1 MIKKGGYFVV
11 TYVDIIKKW
20 KEKKIDSIEK
30 LDQQLSNFRI
40 IFAYNSGAIENSQ
53 ITYHD
58 TREIFENGKVVNF
71 SGDTRTIFEIE
82 NQRKCYNYL
91 APKIINKDPITS
103 DFVKNV
109 HYQLM
114 QGAYDER
121 RWARGERPGQYKI
134 HDYVIGQS
142 DQGALPEEVPSE
154 IEELCD
160 EILNIPDKGENILKT
175 AAYIHYK
182 FENIHAFA
190 DGNGRVGRTLMNYY
204 LMINNYPPLVV
215 YSETKDQ
222 YYKALDHYDNTGDI
236 TPFLNYMKKSLEKTW
251 VLGQRQSPKNT
262 LQDLHL
268 EQ

>member
-1 MIKKGGYFVV
+1 MNY
-11 TYVDIIKKW
+11 TDIISKW

-40 IFAYNSGAIENSQ
+40 TFAYNSGTIENPQ
-53 ITYHD
+53 ITYHA
-58 TREIFENGKVVNF
+58 TREVFENGKVINF
-71 SGDTRTIFEIE
+71 CGDTQTIFEIE
-82 NQRKCYNYL
+82 NQKKCYNFL
-91 APKIINKDPITS
+91 ASKIITKDPITPE
-103 DFVKNV
+103 FIKEI

-134 HDYVIGQS
+134 H
-142 DQGALPEEVPSE
+142 
-154 IEELCD
+154 
-160 EILNIPDKGENILKT
+160 
-175 AAYIHYK
+175 
-182 FENIHAFA
+182 AFA
-190 DGNGRVGRTLMNYY
+190 DVNGRVGRTLMNYY

>member
-1 MIKKGGYFVV
+1 MIKKGGYLVV

-175 AAYIHYK
+175 AAYIHCK

-222 YYKALDHYDNTGDI
+222 Y
-236 TPFLNYMKKSLEKTW
+236 EKEFGENMGFRPTSISQKHSARFAFGT
-251 VLGQRQSPKNT
+251 VK
-262 LQDLHL
+262 
-268 EQ
+268 

>member
-1 MIKKGGYFVV
+1 M

-53 ITYHD
+53 ITYH
-58 TREIFENGKVVNF
+58 
-71 SGDTRTIFEIE
+71 
-82 NQRKCYNYL
+82 
-91 APKIINKDPITS
+91 
-103 DFVKNV
+103 
-109 HYQLM
+109 
-114 QGAYDER
+114 
-121 RWARGERPGQYKI
+121 
-134 HDYVIGQS
+134 
-142 DQGALPEEVPSE
+142 
-154 IEELCD
+154 
-160 EILNIPDKGENILKT
+160 
-175 AAYIHYK
+175 
-182 FENIHAFA
+182 
-190 DGNGRVGRTLMNYY
+190 
-204 LMINNYPPLVV
+204 
-215 YSETKDQ
+215 ETKDQ

>member
-114 QGAYDER
+114 Q
-121 RWARGERPGQYKI
+121 
-134 HDYVIGQS
+134 
-142 DQGALPEEVPSE
+142 
-154 IEELCD
+154 
-160 EILNIPDKGENILKT
+160 
-175 AAYIHYK
+175 
-182 FENIHAFA
+182 
-190 DGNGRVGRTLMNYY
+190 
-204 LMINNYPPLVV
+204 
-215 YSETKDQ
+215 
-222 YYKALDHYDNTGDI
+222 
-236 TPFLNYMKKSLEKTW
+236 KTW

>member
-1 MIKKGGYFVV
+1 M
-11 TYVDIIKKW
+11 
-20 KEKKIDSIEK
+20 S
-30 LDQQLSNFRI
+30 S
-40 IFAYNSGAIENSQ
+40 
-53 ITYHD
+53 
-58 TREIFENGKVVNF
+58 
-71 SGDTRTIFEIE
+71 
-82 NQRKCYNYL
+82 
-91 APKIINKDPITS
+91 KIITKDPITPE
-103 DFVKNV
+103 FIKEI

-121 RWARGERPGQYKI
+121 RWERGERPGLYKI

-175 AAYIHYK
+175 AAYIHCK

>member
-91 APKIINKDPITS
+91 APKIINKDPPPEVMLNCLKSRFANFIQS
-103 DFVKNV
+103 
-109 HYQLM
+109 L
-114 QGAYDER
+114 
-121 RWARGERPGQYKI
+121 
-134 HDYVIGQS
+134 YVFI
-142 DQGALPEEVPSE
+142 
-154 IEELCD
+154 
-160 EILNIPDKGENILKT
+160 
-175 AAYIHYK
+175 
-182 FENIHAFA
+182 
-190 DGNGRVGRTLMNYY
+190 
-204 LMINNYPPLVV
+204 
-215 YSETKDQ
+215 
-222 YYKALDHYDNTGDI
+222 
-236 TPFLNYMKKSLEKTW
+236 KK
-251 VLGQRQSPKNT
+251 
-262 LQDLHL
+262 
-268 EQ
+268 

>member
-103 DFVKNV
+103 DFVKMSIINLCKV
-109 HYQLM
+109 LM
-114 QGAYDER
+114 MSAVGQGVNDL
-121 RWARGERPGQYKI
+121 
-134 HDYVIGQS
+134 D
-142 DQGALPEEVPSE
+142 
-154 IEELCD
+154 
-160 EILNIPDKGENILKT
+160 NIK
-175 AAYIHYK
+175 Y
-182 FENIHAFA
+182 
-190 DGNGRVGRTLMNYY
+190 
-204 LMINNYPPLVV
+204 MI
-215 YSETKDQ
+215 
-222 YYKALDHYDNTGDI
+222 
-236 TPFLNYMKKSLEKTW
+236 M
-251 VLGQRQSPKNT
+251 
-262 LQDLHL
+262 
-268 EQ
+268 

>member
-1 MIKKGGYFVV
+1 
-11 TYVDIIKKW
+11 
-20 KEKKIDSIEK
+20 
-30 LDQQLSNFRI
+30 
-40 IFAYNSGAIENSQ
+40 
-53 ITYHD
+53 
-58 TREIFENGKVVNF
+58 
-71 SGDTRTIFEIE
+71 
-82 NQRKCYNYL
+82 
-91 APKIINKDPITS
+91 
-103 DFVKNV
+103 
-109 HYQLM
+109 M

-160 EILNIPDKGENILKT
+160 E
-175 AAYIHYK
+175 
-182 FENIHAFA
+182 FA

>member
-1 MIKKGGYFVV
+1 M

-175 AAYIHYK
+175 AAYIHCK

-190 DGNGRVGRTLMNYY
+190 DGLT
-204 LMINNYPPLVV
+204 
-215 YSETKDQ
+215 T
-222 YYKALDHYDNTGDI
+222 
-236 TPFLNYMKKSLEKTW
+236 
-251 VLGQRQSPKNT
+251 
-262 LQDLHL
+262 
-268 EQ
+268 